1 MTSCEGGATARL
13 RPQTGDPGWV
23 PRDRVGPRLHG
34 DFRAATPAQVRS
46 GPGPQPG
53 PRERRPRPGHPAA
66 WPWPAAPAR
75 SVETSALFY
84 SLLLTSHVLVPGSA

>member
-53 PRERRPRPGHPAA
+53 PGSVARGPDTRRPGPGRLP
-66 WPWPAAPAR
+66 PRGP
-75 SVETSALFY
+75 
-84 SLLLTSHVLVPGSA
+84 